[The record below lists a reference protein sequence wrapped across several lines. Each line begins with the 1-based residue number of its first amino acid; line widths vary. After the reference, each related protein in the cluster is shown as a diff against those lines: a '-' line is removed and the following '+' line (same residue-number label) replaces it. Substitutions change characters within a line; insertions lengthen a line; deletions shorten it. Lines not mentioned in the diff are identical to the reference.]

1 MDKFKSFKEFYPY
14 YLSEHSNPKTKL
26 LHFIGTAISLYL
38 FIYALGSQTYWLIP
52 IGVIQGYA
60 WAWVSHFFIE
70 KNRPATFTYPRWSFM
85 GDFMM
90 FYEII
95 LGKHRIF

>member
-1 MDKFKSFKEFYPY
+1 MDKFNSFKEFYPY

-26 LHFIGTAISLYL
+26 LHFIGTAISLSL
-38 FIYALGSQTYWLIP
+38 FIYALSSQAYWLIP
-52 IGVIQGYA
+52 IGIIQGYA

-85 GDFMM
+85 GDFVM

>member
-26 LHFIGTAISLYL
+26 LHFIGTAISLCL
-38 FIYALGSQTYWLIP
+38 FIYALYSQAYWLIP
-52 IGVIQGYA
+52 VGIIQGYA

-85 GDFMM
+85 GDFVM